1 MPLEHGQHAGRN
13 PTYTLGGIPLTRWE
27 ESHLHAGRNPTY
39 RSRSG
44 TASALRTASS
54 SRRRCAHTHAR
65 APTHVAHIAHRNT
78 RIRARAHAYA
88 YAHAH
93 THLYTCTDMAYIC
106 IDISM
111 CVRVCINIGSLYVH
125 RFVGM
130 GHRCAAIGRKAQAD
144 CLYACAW
151 RWDVAASTPPASPL
165 SAPCLHPSIL
175 RRASARARTDACARP
190 QCVRTKADPRG
201 SDRIGSRRHRRA
213 V

>member
-1 MPLEHGQHAGRN
+1 MRPRRYRGIPVGAAALSRAEQTHTHPLPAAPSSVRPLVRNGRKPPPGHESPAQPSAAGSAPRVPLEHGQHAK
-13 PTYTLGGIPLTRWE
+13 E
-27 ESHLHAGRNPTY
+27 ESHLHAWRNPTY

-78 RIRARAHAYA
+78 RMRARAHAYA

-151 RWDVAASTPPASPL
+151 RWIWMW
-165 SAPCLHPSIL
+165 LH
-175 RRASARARTDACARP
+175 RP
-190 QCVRTKADPRG
+190 
-201 SDRIGSRRHRRA
+201 
-213 V
+213 